1 MIHRTTYHR
10 DELQAAQFML
20 GAEEYV
26 NHAWR
31 ERAKAGTEP
40 PKPST
45 AWPFKRR
52 EYDANNVLP
61 IKRRKP

>member
-1 MIHRTTYHR
+1 MIRRTTYHR
-10 DELQAAQFML
+10 DELQAAQFIM

-31 ERAKAGTEP
+31 ERSKAMP
-40 PKPST
+40 SFAQPST

-52 EYDANNVLP
+52 EAEATNVLR
-61 IKRRKP
+61 IKRHKP